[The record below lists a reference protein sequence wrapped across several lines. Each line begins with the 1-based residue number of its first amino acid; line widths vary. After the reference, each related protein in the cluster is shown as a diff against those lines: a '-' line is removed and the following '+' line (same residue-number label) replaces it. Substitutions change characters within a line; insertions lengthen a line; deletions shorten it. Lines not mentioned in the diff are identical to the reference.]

1 MTNILIVY
9 TTTLGNTQKMAAAV
23 AKGARSVTGV
33 EVIYKSSDEVEIDQ
47 VKTCQALIV
56 GTPIRHRTADARIKG
71 FIEDTLEKLWL
82 TDDMVGKVGG
92 VFSVGGGYGNMGA
105 GCELAQLGIL
115 SAMAACGMV
124 LVTLPKTTPGFEV
137 AGMHWGPN
145 GRSGG
150 PKMEPV
156 GVTDAMIETAFH
168 HGGNIARVA
177 MALDSKAV
185 MARGNVAP
193 SPEIADLFLNG

>member
-1 MTNILIVY
+1 MTKILVVY
-9 TTTLGNTQKMAAAV
+9 TTSLGNTEKMAIAV
-23 AKGARSVTGV
+23 SEGVRSVDNV
-33 EVIYKSSDEVEIDQ
+33 VITTRTA
-47 VKTCQALIV
+47 VKTTIGDVRDCDALIIGSPV
-56 GTPIRHRTADARIKG
+56 RHRTADSRIKL
-71 FIEDTLEKLWL
+71 FIEETLEKLWL

-124 LVTLPKTTPGFEV
+124 LVTLPKTTPGFDV

-150 PKMEPV
+150 FKMEPI
-156 GVTDAMIETAFH
+156 GVSNEMLEAAYH
-168 HGGNIARVA
+168 HGANVA
-177 MALDSKAV
+177 IVATELSKKQL

-193 SPEIADLFLNG
+193 SPEIVQLFLNG

>member
-9 TTTLGNTQKMAAAV
+9 TTSLGNTEKMAKAIAD
-23 AKGARSVTGV
+23 GTRSVAGA
-33 EVIYKSSDEVEIDQ
+33 EVIYKSSNEVEIDH

-56 GTPIRHRTADARIKG
+56 GTPIRHRTADARIKA

-124 LVTLPKTTPGFEV
+124 LVTLPKTTPGFDV

-156 GVTDAMIETAFH
+156 GVTTEMLETAYH
-168 HGGNIARVA
+168 HGANVARVA
-177 MALDSKAV
+177 VALDGQTL
-185 MARGNVAP
+185 MAHGNIAP
-193 SPEIADLFLNG
+193 SPEIVDLFLNG